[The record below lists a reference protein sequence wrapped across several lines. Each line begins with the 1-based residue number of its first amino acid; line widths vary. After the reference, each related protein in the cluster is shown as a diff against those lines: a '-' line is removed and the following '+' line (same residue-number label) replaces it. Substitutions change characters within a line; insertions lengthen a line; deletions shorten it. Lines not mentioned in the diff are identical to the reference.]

1 MKGKAICKKCGK
13 EIEIN
18 SDKVLT
24 SLPPKYEGKC
34 EDCKETNYYEVHE
47 ISWEFN
53 LQESKLYWGENGL
66 IGPKD
71 SSTTFVPSP
80 EHYNWLKSNQCNHVI
95 DIKCTSGSFVTYCIK
110 CGKIFDTKNCSCD
123 YTTTFSGG
131 LQ

>member
-1 MKGKAICKKCGK
+1 MKGKVKCKRCGK

-24 SLPPKYEGKC
+24 SLPPKYESKC
-34 EDCKETNYYEVHE
+34 EHCKGISYYELHE
-47 ISWEFN
+47 INWDGII
-53 LQESKLYWGENGL
+53 GEINYNGL
-66 IGPKD
+66 DGI
-71 SSTTFVPSP
+71 TTIPTP
-80 EHYNWLKSNQCNHVI
+80 NHYNLMKANQCNHVI

-123 YTTTFSGG
+123 YSTTFSGG